1 MQREAPAYLRDVVE
15 ACDAIDSVLSGVEF
29 DEYHA
34 TRMLRSSVEREF
46 TIIGEA
52 ISVLSRTEPQLFTR
66 ITNGRR
72 IVDFRNQLTHAYLQ
86 VDDRIVWLIARN
98 DVPLLKALTHSIRWT
113 VGIWFIIIGLLLLAA
128 GAIVLG
134 TAVWRSGAIHRWAGV
149 PLAVGLVL
157 YIPQFTGPK
166 PIRVAHGV
174 LMLAGCAWLGWSLL
188 HDEPTPGRP

>member
-1 MQREAPAYLRDVVE
+1 MQREAPAYLRDVIE

-52 ISVLSRTEPQLFTR
+52 VAVLSRTEPQLFAR

-98 DVPLLKALTHSIRWT
+98 DVPLLRAECEA
-113 VGIWFIIIGLLLLAA
+113 LLAE
-128 GAIVLG
+128 
-134 TAVWRSGAIHRWAGV
+134 
-149 PLAVGLVL
+149 VGD
-157 YIPQFTGPK
+157 
-166 PIRVAHGV
+166 A
-174 LMLAGCAWLGWSLL
+174 
-188 HDEPTPGRP
+188 D